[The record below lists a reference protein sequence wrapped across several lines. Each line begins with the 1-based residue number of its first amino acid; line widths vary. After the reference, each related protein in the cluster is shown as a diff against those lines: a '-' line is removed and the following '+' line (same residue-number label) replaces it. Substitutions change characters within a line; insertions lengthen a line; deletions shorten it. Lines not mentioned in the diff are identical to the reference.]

1 MVVNN
6 VVQYN
11 LSCSAFCISLTFSE
25 KSIALRL
32 RGPSARS
39 GTGRVEVFYRGE
51 WGTICDDYWSLND
64 AKVAC
69 RELGYIFAVR
79 SLYGWQVPDGTGRI
93 WLDNMFCTGYERSL
107 ADCSHRGWGIHN
119 CKHSDDAGVECSPG
133 NVVLE
138 VLCVFHRAMKRKV
151 MSLF

>member
-11 LSCSAFCISLTFSE
+11 ISCSAFCICLTFSE

-32 RGPSARS
+32 RGPSTGS

-69 RELGYIFAVR
+69 RELGFVFAVR
-79 SLYGWQVPDGTGRI
+79 ALYGWQVPDGNGRI
-93 WLDNMFCTGYERSL
+93 WLDNMYCTGNERSL
-107 ADCSHRGWGIHN
+107 ADCSHPGWGIHN
-119 CKHSDDAGVECSPG
+119 CRHSDDAGVECSPG
-133 NVVLE
+133 NVVLD
-138 VLCVFHRAMKRKV
+138 VPNVF
-151 MSLF
+151 